1 VRHRTVLHVQG
12 HDDWRKVGCSCD
24 AYRRLCSSPRA
35 DDREAFRPEW
45 AIWIRS
51 RTGRGVAPQ
60 RGGAS
65 VSRTTGIPG
74 SRRLRPPPIH
84 PWTSSAEGERL
95 VPRPGHSSRPWIA
108 GGRASVPGLVV
119 GRSSWRACCG
129 RRRRTFG
136 GGLRGVCTA
145 GGARQKDADR
155 AGIGGGTN
163 VGTLLRTRSNLP
175 AASATWLRRRL
186 PWAVGLPPTRGSRPR
201 AGAPSDP
208 CSPAAA
214 PRHRRTRRTARDSR
228 RPRRSRPGCP

>member
-1 VRHRTVLHVQG
+1 MTTGERSVARAMHIDGYVRPPVPTIARPSAQNGPYGSEVEPAVEL
-12 HDDWRKVGCSCD
+12 RLSE
-24 AYRRLCSSPRA
+24 AALRYRGPLGYP
-35 DDREAFRPEW
+35 D
-45 AIWIRS
+45 
-51 RTGRGVAPQ
+51 RGVSVHRRSTHGLHLPRVNGLS
-60 RGGAS
+60 RG
-65 VSRTTGIPG
+65 
-74 SRRLRPPPIH
+74 
-84 PWTSSAEGERL
+84 
-95 VPRPGHSSRPWIA
+95 PGHSSRPWIA

-119 GRSSWRACCG
+119 GLSSWRARCG
-129 RRRRTFG
+129 RRGRTFG

-155 AGIGGGTN
+155 AGIGGGMN

-214 PRHRRTRRTARDSR
+214 PRHRRIRRTARDNR
-228 RPRRSRPGCP
+228 RPPRSRPGSP